1 MGVSVSDP
9 CSREFAVAALGAALT
24 IDLDRAGSVHTHFT
38 ETRMRRT
45 LVVSMALLAVV
56 NAPAAAQ
63 TCLGLASHANGQM
76 QVAGN
81 ASFTDLS
88 NSFGGSFGY
97 GQPAGVFA
105 NAQVGTT
112 SYDGLDGSA
121 MDLGVQ
127 GGYQLTVGQAQMQ
140 LCPVASFGVGMGP
153 KDIGGTGVDASST
166 HGTLGLALGKVMGPN
181 PKMKFV
187 PNAGLG
193 LVYSKQKLD
202 DGTTSVE
209 ASETYGLASIGVG
222 LIFNSNIA
230 VRPSIS
236 IPLGSDLSNDP
247 TFGLTVAYNFGS
259 SSRPAPARKR

>member
-1 MGVSVSDP
+1 
-9 CSREFAVAALGAALT
+9 
-24 IDLDRAGSVHTHFT
+24 
-38 ETRMRRT
+38 MRRT

-63 TCLGLASHANGQM
+63 ACLGLPSHANGQM

-81 ASFTDLS
+81 ATFTDLY
-88 NSFGGSFGY
+88 NSFGGSVGY

-105 NAQVGTT
+105 NAQLGTT
-112 SYDGLDGSA
+112 SFDGLDGSQ
-121 MDLGVQ
+121 MDLGAQV
-127 GGYQLTVGQAQMQ
+127 GYQLTVGRVAQAQV
-140 LCPVASFGVGMGP
+140 CPVASFSLGMGP
-153 KDIGGTGVDASST
+153 NDIGGTGVDASGT
-166 HGTLGLALGKVMGPN
+166 RGTLGIAVGKQMGAN
-181 PKMKFV
+181 PRMKIV

-193 LVYSKQKLD
+193 LAYQKQTLD
-202 DGTTSVE
+202 DGTSEIE

-259 SSRPAPARKR
+259 KSAPARKR

>member
-1 MGVSVSDP
+1 
-9 CSREFAVAALGAALT
+9 
-24 IDLDRAGSVHTHFT
+24 
-38 ETRMRRT
+38 MRRT
-45 LVVSMALLAVV
+45 LVVSMALLAVA

-63 TCLGLASHANGQM
+63 TCLGLPSHANGQM

-81 ASFTDLS
+81 ASFNDLY

-112 SYDGLDGSA
+112 SWDGLDGSQT
-121 MDLGVQ
+121 DLGLQ
-127 GGYQLTVGQAQMQ
+127 GGYQLTVGKVAQAQV
-140 LCPVASFGVGMGP
+140 CPVASFGVGMGP
-153 KDIGGTGVDASST
+153 KDIGGAGIDASST
-166 HGTLGLALGKVMGPN
+166 RGTLGFAVGKVMGAN
-181 PKMKFV
+181 PKMKIV

-193 LVYSKQKLD
+193 LAYSKQKLD

-209 ASETYGLASIGVG
+209 ASETYGQASIGVG

-230 VRPSIS
+230 VRPSVS

-247 TFGLTVAYNFGS
+247 TFGLTVAYQFGS
-259 SSRPAPARKR
+259 KSAPSRKR

>member
-1 MGVSVSDP
+1 
-9 CSREFAVAALGAALT
+9 
-24 IDLDRAGSVHTHFT
+24 
-38 ETRMRRT
+38 
-45 LVVSMALLAVV
+45 
-56 NAPAAAQ
+56 
-63 TCLGLASHANGQM
+63 
-76 QVAGN
+76 
-81 ASFTDLS
+81 
-88 NSFGGSFGY
+88 
-97 GQPAGVFA
+97 
-105 NAQVGTT
+105 
-112 SYDGLDGSA
+112 
-121 MDLGVQ
+121 
-127 GGYQLTVGQAQMQ
+127 
-140 LCPVASFGVGMGP
+140 
-153 KDIGGTGVDASST
+153 
-166 HGTLGLALGKVMGPN
+166 
-181 PKMKFV
+181 MKFF

>member
-1 MGVSVSDP
+1 
-9 CSREFAVAALGAALT
+9 
-24 IDLDRAGSVHTHFT
+24 
-38 ETRMRRT
+38 MRRT
-45 LVVSMALLAVV
+45 LVVSMALFVAV

-63 TCLGLASHANGQM
+63 ACLGLASHSNGQM

-81 ASFTDLS
+81 AAFTDLY
-88 NSFGGSFGY
+88 NSYGGSFGY

-112 SYDGLDGSA
+112 SYDGLDGSQI
-121 MDLGVQ
+121 DLGGQV
-127 GGYQLTVGQAQMQ
+127 GYQLTVGRAAQAQV
-140 LCPVASFGVGMGP
+140 CPVASFGLGMGP
-153 KDIGGTGVDASST
+153 NDIGGAGVDASATRGSL
-166 HGTLGLALGKVMGPN
+166 GFAVGKEMGANPKMRIVPNGGLGLA
-181 PKMKFV
+181 
-187 PNAGLG
+187 
-193 LVYSKQKLD
+193 YQKQKLD
-202 DGTTSVE
+202 DGTTSLE

-259 SSRPAPARKR
+259 KSAPARRR